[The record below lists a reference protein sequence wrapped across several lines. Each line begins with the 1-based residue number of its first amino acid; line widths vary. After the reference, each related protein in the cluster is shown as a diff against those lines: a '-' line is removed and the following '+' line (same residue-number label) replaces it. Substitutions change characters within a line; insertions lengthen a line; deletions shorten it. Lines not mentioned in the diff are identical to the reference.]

1 MLQLKY
7 LWTESLSEKPL
18 LSRITRL
25 KHAFLQNLAKKKKMR
40 KKCLQFSEQPSK
52 HMPITR
58 HQIALIIDNII

>member
-7 LWTESLSEKPL
+7 LWTESLREKPL

-25 KHAFLQNLAKKKKMR
+25 KLAFLQNLTKKKIR

-52 HMPITR
+52 HMPVIR
-58 HQIALIIDNII
+58 HQTALIIDNII

>member
-25 KHAFLQNLAKKKKMR
+25 KHAFLQNPAKKKIR

>member
-25 KHAFLQNLAKKKKMR
+25 KHAFLQNLAKKIR

>member
-25 KHAFLQNLAKKKKMR
+25 KHAFLQNLTKKKSE
-40 KKCLQFSEQPSK
+40 KKCLQLSEQPSK

-58 HQIALIIDNII
+58 HQIALIIDNVI